1 MHFPHLISQIIGR
14 SVDPI
19 LAAYLIAAGAPILLA
34 TLVWAWMSLAAYEN
48 NRRAARLRPGL
59 CRNCGYDLR
68 ASPDGKAQFTR
79 CPECG
84 REGDGTQAAS

>member
-1 MHFPHLISQIIGR
+1 MLFSPITAQVIGR

-19 LAAYLIAAGAPILLA
+19 LTAYLIAAGAPIIVA
-34 TLVWAWMSLAAYEN
+34 MLVWAWMSLLAYEKQ
-48 NRRAARLRPGL
+48 RREPRERHGL

-68 ASPDGKAQFTR
+68 ATPGGEALFDR

-84 REGDGTQAAS
+84 SADEEGRATR